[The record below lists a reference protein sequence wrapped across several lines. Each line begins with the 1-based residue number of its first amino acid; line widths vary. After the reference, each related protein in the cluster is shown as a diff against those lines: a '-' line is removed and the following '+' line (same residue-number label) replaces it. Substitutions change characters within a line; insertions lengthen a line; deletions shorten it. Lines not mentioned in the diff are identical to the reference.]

1 MPINPMASRWCNLYR
16 GTPAEH
22 SLEPAVAALGV
33 PYRTQY
39 PLFLFS
45 KLRYFP
51 DFVLLGERVIIEVDD
66 PSHDRAAKRVE
77 DAERTAELQ
86 KIGFRVVR
94 CSNDDALI
102 RPFRTVKRLMA
113 HLKLDHLT
121 ATDAR
126 FREPGQSPNPTDPGA
141 AGTQPGT
148 PAVETA
154 PVRDRRA
161 GKSESP

>member
-51 DFVLLGERVIIEVDD
+51 DFVLLEQRVIIEVDD
-66 PSHDRAAKRVE
+66 PSHDRPAKRVE
-77 DAERTAELQ
+77 DAERTAEL
-86 KIGFRVVR
+86 KKAGFRVVR
-94 CSNDDALI
+94 CSNDDALV
-102 RPFRTVKRLMA
+102 RPFRTVQRLMA
-113 HLKLDHLT
+113 HLDLGHLT
-121 ATDAR
+121 ATDTR
-126 FREPGQSPNPTDPGA
+126 FRASGAGSAAPGQSPNEIAPGDAPSPPGSSAGGPT
-141 AGTQPGT
+141 
-148 PAVETA
+148 
-154 PVRDRRA
+154 RA
-161 GKSESP
+161 K

>member
-1 MPINPMASRWCNLYR
+1 VPINPMASRWCNLYR

-51 DFVLLGERVIIEVDD
+51 DFVLLEQRVIIEVDD
-66 PSHDRAAKRVE
+66 PSHDRAVKREE

-86 KIGFRVVR
+86 KAGWRVVR
-94 CSNDDALI
+94 CTNDEAI
-102 RPFRTVKRLMA
+102 ARPFRTVQRLMA

-121 ATDAR
+121 ATDER
-126 FREPGQSPNPTDPGA
+126 FRGPGQSPSPTDLGA
-141 AGTQPGT
+141 ATSP
-148 PAVETA
+148 PENSAA
-154 PVRDRRA
+154 P
-161 GKSESP
+161 KSRKA